1 MDAYKHVVVGGGM
14 VAGYAAK
21 QLAELGLKPGELAI
35 LSADAAVPYERPPLS
50 KTFLAGK
57 DREEAILINPVS
69 FYQEHGIE
77 LRLVTTVAAL
87 DVSRKRLTLSNGI
100 EVAFENL
107 LIATGALPRKLQ
119 VPGAQL
125 GNVFYLRS
133 LADSKVIR
141 DSARGAKRAVVV
153 GGGFIAMEVAS
164 VLAQQQIETTMVM
177 PEDRIWKRFFT
188 AEMSSTFEDYFAAR
202 GVRIAK
208 GASIRGFTGQATVRT
223 AELADGPSLPCD
235 IVVAGVGVNP
245 NVEFLTG
252 SNIHVADGVM
262 VDEHLE
268 TNVAG
273 IYAAG
278 DIANYPDLIFRKR
291 RRVEHWDNA
300 VTQAQHWARTVMG
313 ERTPYRHVPYFF
325 SDVFDLSYELWGDPA
340 DSDQVVNRGDLS
352 TASFSTWW
360 LRQGAVVAA
369 FVMRR
374 PEEERDAAQKWIASA
389 QKVSPVSLG
398 NESVP
403 IDSVSTAGAR
413 A

>member
-21 QLAELGLKPGELAI
+21 ELVELGLKPGELAI
-35 LSADAAVPYERPPLS
+35 LSADTSVPYERPPLS
-50 KTFLAGK
+50 KSYLAGK
-57 DREEAILINPVS
+57 ECEDSILINPVT

-77 LRLVTTVAAL
+77 LRLVTTVATL
-87 DVSRKRLTLSNGI
+87 DVGRKRLTLSTGV
-100 EVAFENL
+100 EVTFENL
-107 LIATGALPRKLQ
+107 LIATGARPRKLQ
-119 VPGAQL
+119 VPGGDL
-125 GNVFYLRS
+125 GNVLYLRS
-133 LADSKVIR
+133 LADSKTIR
-141 DSARGAKRAVVV
+141 DSVRGAKRAVVV

-164 VLAQQQIETTMVM
+164 VLAQQQIDTTMVM

-188 AEMSSTFEDYFAAR
+188 AEMSGTFEDYFAAH
-202 GVRIAK
+202 GVRFAK
-208 GASIRGFTGQATVRT
+208 GASVREFTGQATVRT
-223 AELADGPSLPCD
+223 TELADGRSLPCD
-235 IVVAGVGVNP
+235 MVVAGVGVSP
-245 NVEFLTG
+245 NIEFL
-252 SNIHVADGVM
+252 SSSSIHVADGVM

-300 VTQAQHWARTVMG
+300 VTQAQHWAHTVMG
-313 ERTPYRHVPYFF
+313 ERTPYHHVPYFF
-325 SDVFDLSYELWGDPA
+325 SDVFDLSYEFWGDPS

-352 TASFSTWW
+352 AASFSTWW

-374 PEEERDAAQKWIASA
+374 PEEERDAAQRWIASA
-389 QKVSPVSLG
+389 QKVSPTALG
-398 NESVP
+398 NESVS
-403 IDSVSTAGAR
+403 IDSVSTTGAK